1 MEVKHFVQDVS
12 IVNWYRPFLL
22 PLLLPFLLPLL
33 LPFILPNS
41 QFSIP
46 NYQLS
51 TINCQL
57 STIMIEYIR
66 GILDELTPTQATIE
80 AHGVG
85 YILNISLN
93 TYTALQGK
101 SEARLFVYES
111 IREDAWTLYGFAT
124 KQERELFLML
134 ISVSGVG
141 GNTAR
146 TMLSSFSAPELAGL
160 IMDGNERMLKT
171 VKGLGAKTAQ
181 RIIVEL
187 RDKVV
192 SLGIEAVS
200 PSGDNAA
207 PSLQNN
213 EIYNEACE
221 ALKMLGFPPAPVAK
235 TVKAILKDEPSA
247 PVEKVIK
254 LALKML

>member
-1 MEVKHFVQDVS
+1 
-12 IVNWYRPFLL
+12 
-22 PLLLPFLLPLL
+22 
-33 LPFILPNS
+33 
-41 QFSIP
+41 
-46 NYQLS
+46 
-51 TINCQL
+51 
-57 STIMIEYIR
+57 MITYIR
-66 GILDELTPTQATIE
+66 GILDELTPTQAILE

-85 YILNISLN
+85 YLLNISLN

-111 IREDAWTLYGFAT
+111 IREDAWTLFGFAT

-146 TMLSSFSAPELAGL
+146 TMLSSFTAPELAGL
-160 IMDGNERMLKT
+160 IMEGNERMLKT

-187 RDKVV
+187 RDKVI
-192 SLGIEAVS
+192 SLGIESVS
-200 PSGDNAA
+200 APGDGTPSIPN
-207 PSLQNN
+207 S

-235 TVKAILKDEPSA
+235 TVKAILKDEPTA

-254 LALKML
+254 MALKML

>member
-1 MEVKHFVQDVS
+1 
-12 IVNWYRPFLL
+12 
-22 PLLLPFLLPLL
+22 
-33 LPFILPNS
+33 
-41 QFSIP
+41 
-46 NYQLS
+46 
-51 TINCQL
+51 
-57 STIMIEYIR
+57 MIEYIR
-66 GILDELTPTQATIE
+66 GIIDELTPTQATIE

-85 YILNISLN
+85 YLLNISLN

-111 IREDAWTLYGFAT
+111 IREDAWTLFGFAT
-124 KQERELFLML
+124 KQERELFLLL

-160 IMDGNERMLKT
+160 ILDGNERMLKT

-187 RDKVV
+187 RDKVP
-192 SLGIEAVS
+192 SLGISTVSVSESGESNAV
-200 PSGDNAA
+200 
-207 PSLQNN
+207 QNT
-213 EIYNEACE
+213 EVYNEAFE

-235 TVKAILKDEPSA
+235 TVKAILKDEPTA

-254 LALKML
+254 QALKML

>member
-1 MEVKHFVQDVS
+1 
-12 IVNWYRPFLL
+12 
-22 PLLLPFLLPLL
+22 
-33 LPFILPNS
+33 
-41 QFSIP
+41 
-46 NYQLS
+46 
-51 TINCQL
+51 
-57 STIMIEYIR
+57 MITYIR
-66 GILDELTPTQATIE
+66 GIIDELTPTQATIE

-85 YILNISLN
+85 YLLNISLN

-111 IREDAWTLYGFAT
+111 IREDAWTLFGFAT

-146 TMLSSFSAPELAGL
+146 TMLSSFTAPELAGL
-160 IMDGNERMLKT
+160 IMDGNEKMLKT

-187 RDKVV
+187 RDKVT
-192 SLGIEAVS
+192 SLGIGVSLPSDSEA
-200 PSGDNAA
+200 NAPA
-207 PSLQNN
+207 IQNS
-213 EIYNEACE
+213 EVYNEAFE

>member
-1 MEVKHFVQDVS
+1 
-12 IVNWYRPFLL
+12 
-22 PLLLPFLLPLL
+22 
-33 LPFILPNS
+33 
-41 QFSIP
+41 
-46 NYQLS
+46 
-51 TINCQL
+51 
-57 STIMIEYIR
+57 MIEYVR
-66 GILDELTPTQATIE
+66 GILDELTPTQATVE
-80 AHGVG
+80 CHGVG
-85 YILNISLN
+85 YLLNISLN

-101 SEARLFVYES
+101 GEVRLFVHEA
-111 IREDAWTLYGFAT
+111 IREDAWVLFGFAT

-160 IMDGNERMLKT
+160 IMDGNEKMLKT

-187 RDKVV
+187 RDKVA
-192 SLGIEAVS
+192 SLGIQTSPVS
-200 PSGDNAA
+200 DSDTTNTATFN
-207 PSLQNN
+207 S
-213 EIYNEACE
+213 EVYNEAFE

>member
-1 MEVKHFVQDVS
+1 
-12 IVNWYRPFLL
+12 
-22 PLLLPFLLPLL
+22 
-33 LPFILPNS
+33 
-41 QFSIP
+41 
-46 NYQLS
+46 
-51 TINCQL
+51 
-57 STIMIEYIR
+57 MITYIR
-66 GILDELTPTQATIE
+66 GIIDELTPTQATIE

-85 YILNISLN
+85 YLLNISLN

-111 IREDAWTLYGFAT
+111 IREDAWTLFGFAT

-146 TMLSSFSAPELAGL
+146 TMLSSFTAPELAGL
-160 IMDGNERMLKT
+160 IMDGNEKMLKT

-187 RDKVV
+187 RDKVT
-192 SLGIEAVS
+192 SLGIGVSLPSDSEA
-200 PSGDNAA
+200 NAPA
-207 PSLQNN
+207 IQNS
-213 EIYNEACE
+213 EVYNEAFE

-235 TVKAILKDEPSA
+235 TVKAILKNEPSA

>member
-1 MEVKHFVQDVS
+1 MKV
-12 IVNWYRPFLL
+12 LL
-22 PLLLPFLLPLL
+22 
-33 LPFILPNS
+33 
-41 QFSIP
+41 
-46 NYQLS
+46 
-51 TINCQL
+51 ING
-57 STIMIEYIR
+57 SPR
-66 GILDELTPTQATIE
+66 RNG
-80 AHGVG
+80 
-85 YILNISLN
+85 N

-111 IREDAWTLYGFAT
+111 IREDAWTLFGFAT
-124 KQERELFLML
+124 RQERALFLLL

-146 TMLSSFSAPELAGL
+146 TILSGFTVPELAGL
-160 IMDGNERMLKT
+160 IMEGNERMLKT

-187 RDKVV
+187 RDKVAT
-192 SLGIEAVS
+192 LGIAAITS
-200 PSGDNAA
+200 PSDGGNA
-207 PSLQNN
+207 PSVQNS
-213 EIYNEACE
+213 EVYNEAFE

-235 TVKAILKDEPSA
+235 TVKAILKDEPTA

>member
-1 MEVKHFVQDVS
+1 
-12 IVNWYRPFLL
+12 
-22 PLLLPFLLPLL
+22 
-33 LPFILPNS
+33 
-41 QFSIP
+41 
-46 NYQLS
+46 
-51 TINCQL
+51 
-57 STIMIEYIR
+57 MIEYIR
-66 GILDELTPTQATIE
+66 GIIDELTPAQAIIE

-85 YILNISLN
+85 YMLNISLN

-111 IREDAWTLYGFAT
+111 IREDAWTLFGFAT

-146 TMLSSFSAPELAGL
+146 TMLSSFTTPELASL

-192 SLGIEAVS
+192 SLGLETTS
-200 PSGDNAA
+200 TPSDNTAQPA
-207 PSLQNN
+207 YNS
-213 EIYNEACE
+213 EVYNEACE

-235 TVKAILKDEPSA
+235 TVKAILKDEPTA
-247 PVEKVIK
+247 PVERVIK

>member
-1 MEVKHFVQDVS
+1 
-12 IVNWYRPFLL
+12 
-22 PLLLPFLLPLL
+22 
-33 LPFILPNS
+33 
-41 QFSIP
+41 
-46 NYQLS
+46 
-51 TINCQL
+51 
-57 STIMIEYIR
+57 MIEYIR
-66 GILDELTPTQATIE
+66 GILDELTPAQATIE

-85 YILNISLN
+85 YLLNISLN

-111 IREDAWTLYGFAT
+111 IREDAWTLFGFAT

-146 TMLSSFSAPELAGL
+146 TMLSSFTTAELAGL

-171 VKGLGAKTAQ
+171 IKGLGAKTAQ

-192 SLGIEAVS
+192 SLGIAAS
-200 PSGDNAA
+200 PTSGSNDTMPALN
-207 PSLQNN
+207 S
-213 EIYNEACE
+213 EVCNEACE

-235 TVKAILKDEPSA
+235 TVKAILKDEPEA

>member
-1 MEVKHFVQDVS
+1 
-12 IVNWYRPFLL
+12 
-22 PLLLPFLLPLL
+22 
-33 LPFILPNS
+33 
-41 QFSIP
+41 
-46 NYQLS
+46 
-51 TINCQL
+51 
-57 STIMIEYIR
+57 MIEYVR

-80 AHGVG
+80 CHGVG

-101 SEARLFVYES
+101 GEARLFVYEA
-111 IREDAWTLYGFAT
+111 IREDAWTLFGFAT
-124 KQERELFLML
+124 KQERELFLLL

-146 TMLSSFSAPELAGL
+146 TMLSSFSASELAGL
-160 IMDGNERMLKT
+160 IMEGNERMLKT

-187 RDKVV
+187 KDKVV
-192 SLGIEAVS
+192 SLGISATSVS
-200 PSGDNAA
+200 DSNDSASAMN
-207 PSLQNN
+207 S
-213 EIYNEACE
+213 EVYNEAFE

-254 LALKML
+254 MALKML

>member
-1 MEVKHFVQDVS
+1 
-12 IVNWYRPFLL
+12 
-22 PLLLPFLLPLL
+22 
-33 LPFILPNS
+33 
-41 QFSIP
+41 
-46 NYQLS
+46 
-51 TINCQL
+51 
-57 STIMIEYIR
+57 MIEYIR
-66 GILDELTPTQATIE
+66 GIIDELTPAQATIE

-85 YILNISLN
+85 YMLNISLN

-111 IREDAWTLYGFAT
+111 IREDAWTLFGFAT

-146 TMLSSFSAPELAGL
+146 TMLSSFTTPELASL

-192 SLGIEAVS
+192 SLGLETTS
-200 PSGDNAA
+200 TPSDNTAQPA
-207 PSLQNN
+207 YNS
-213 EIYNEACE
+213 EVYNEACE

-235 TVKAILKDEPSA
+235 TVKAILKDEPTV
-247 PVEKVIK
+247 PVERVIK

>member
-1 MEVKHFVQDVS
+1 
-12 IVNWYRPFLL
+12 
-22 PLLLPFLLPLL
+22 
-33 LPFILPNS
+33 
-41 QFSIP
+41 
-46 NYQLS
+46 
-51 TINCQL
+51 
-57 STIMIEYIR
+57 MITYIR
-66 GILDELTPTQATIE
+66 GIVDELSPTQATIE

-85 YILNISLN
+85 YLLNISLN

-111 IREDAWTLYGFAT
+111 IREDAWTLFGFAT

-146 TMLSSFSAPELAGL
+146 TMLSSFTAPELAGL
-160 IMDGNERMLKT
+160 IMDGNEKMLKT

-187 RDKVV
+187 HDKVT
-192 SLGIEAVS
+192 SLGIGASMPSDSEA
-200 PSGDNAA
+200 NAPA
-207 PSLQNN
+207 IQNS
-213 EIYNEACE
+213 EVYNEAFE

>member
-1 MEVKHFVQDVS
+1 M
-12 IVNWYRPFLL
+12 
-22 PLLLPFLLPLL
+22 
-33 LPFILPNS
+33 
-41 QFSIP
+41 
-46 NYQLS
+46 
-51 TINCQL
+51 IN
-57 STIMIEYIR
+57 YIR
-66 GILDELTPTQATIE
+66 GIVDELTPTQATLE

-85 YILNISLN
+85 YLLNISLN

-111 IREDAWTLYGFAT
+111 IREDAWTLFGFAT

-160 IMDGNERMLKT
+160 IMDCNEKMLKT

-187 RDKVV
+187 KDKVV
-192 SLGIEAVS
+192 SLGIATESVSDNGEASV
-200 PSGDNAA
+200 PSV
-207 PSLQNN
+207 QNS
-213 EIYNEACE
+213 EVYNEAFE

-235 TVKAILKDEPSA
+235 TVKAILKDNPTA

>member
-1 MEVKHFVQDVS
+1 
-12 IVNWYRPFLL
+12 
-22 PLLLPFLLPLL
+22 
-33 LPFILPNS
+33 
-41 QFSIP
+41 
-46 NYQLS
+46 
-51 TINCQL
+51 
-57 STIMIEYIR
+57 MIEYIR
-66 GILDELTPTQATIE
+66 GILDELTPAQATIE

-85 YILNISLN
+85 YLLNISLN

-111 IREDAWTLYGFAT
+111 IREDAWTLFGFAT

-146 TMLSSFSAPELAGL
+146 TMLSSFTTDELAGL

-171 VKGLGAKTAQ
+171 IKGLGAKTAQ

-192 SLGIEAVS
+192 SLGIAAS
-200 PSGDNAA
+200 PTSGSNDTTPALN
-207 PSLQNN
+207 S
-213 EIYNEACE
+213 EVYNEACE

-235 TVKAILKDEPSA
+235 TVKAILKDEPEA

>member
-1 MEVKHFVQDVS
+1 
-12 IVNWYRPFLL
+12 
-22 PLLLPFLLPLL
+22 
-33 LPFILPNS
+33 
-41 QFSIP
+41 
-46 NYQLS
+46 
-51 TINCQL
+51 
-57 STIMIEYIR
+57 MIEYIR
-66 GILDELTPTQATIE
+66 GIIDELTPTQATIE

-111 IREDAWTLYGFAT
+111 IREDAWVLFGFAT
-124 KQERELFLML
+124 KQERELFLLL

-146 TMLSSFSAPELAGL
+146 TMLSSFSAPELAGI

-181 RIIVEL
+181 RVIVEL
-187 RDKVV
+187 HDKVA
-192 SLGIEAVS
+192 SIGLQTVS
-200 PSGDNAA
+200 PSGESSTPAIPN
-207 PSLQNN
+207 S

-235 TVKAILKDEPSA
+235 TVKAILKDEPTA
-247 PVEKVIK
+247 PVERVIK

>member
-1 MEVKHFVQDVS
+1 
-12 IVNWYRPFLL
+12 
-22 PLLLPFLLPLL
+22 
-33 LPFILPNS
+33 
-41 QFSIP
+41 
-46 NYQLS
+46 
-51 TINCQL
+51 
-57 STIMIEYIR
+57 MIEYIR
-66 GILDELTPTQATIE
+66 GILDELTPAQATIE

-85 YILNISLN
+85 YLLNISLN

-111 IREDAWTLYGFAT
+111 IREDAWTLFGFAT

-146 TMLSSFSAPELAGL
+146 TMLSSFTTAELAGL

-171 VKGLGAKTAQ
+171 IKGLGAKTAQ

-192 SLGIEAVS
+192 SLGIA
-200 PSGDNAA
+200 AA
-207 PSLQNN
+207 PTSGSNDTAPALNS
-213 EIYNEACE
+213 EVYNEACE

-235 TVKAILKDEPSA
+235 TVKAILKDEPAA

>member
-1 MEVKHFVQDVS
+1 
-12 IVNWYRPFLL
+12 
-22 PLLLPFLLPLL
+22 
-33 LPFILPNS
+33 
-41 QFSIP
+41 
-46 NYQLS
+46 
-51 TINCQL
+51 
-57 STIMIEYIR
+57 MIEYVR

-80 AHGVG
+80 CHGVG

-93 TYTALQGK
+93 TSTALQGK
-101 SEARLFVYES
+101 GEARLFVYEA
-111 IREDAWTLYGFAT
+111 IREDAWTLFGFAT

-146 TMLSSFSAPELAGL
+146 TMLSSFSAAELAGL
-160 IMDGNERMLKT
+160 IMEGNERMLKT

-187 RDKVV
+187 KDKVV
-192 SLGIEAVS
+192 SLGIAATSVS
-200 PSGDNAA
+200 GNTDSPAA
-207 PSLQNN
+207 MNS
-213 EIYNEACE
+213 EVYNEACE

-235 TVKAILKDEPSA
+235 TVKAILKEEPSA

-254 LALKML
+254 MALKML

>member
-1 MEVKHFVQDVS
+1 
-12 IVNWYRPFLL
+12 
-22 PLLLPFLLPLL
+22 
-33 LPFILPNS
+33 
-41 QFSIP
+41 
-46 NYQLS
+46 
-51 TINCQL
+51 
-57 STIMIEYIR
+57 MIEYIR
-66 GILDELTPTQATIE
+66 GILDELTPAQATIE

-85 YILNISLN
+85 YLLNISLN

-111 IREDAWTLYGFAT
+111 IREDAWTLFGFAT

-146 TMLSSFSAPELAGL
+146 TMLSSFTTAELAGL

-171 VKGLGAKTAQ
+171 IKGLGAKTAQ

-192 SLGIEAVS
+192 SLGIAATPVSGEEA
-200 PSGDNAA
+200 PAT
-207 PSLQNN
+207 LNN

-235 TVKAILKDEPSA
+235 TVKAILKDEPAA

>member
-1 MEVKHFVQDVS
+1 
-12 IVNWYRPFLL
+12 
-22 PLLLPFLLPLL
+22 
-33 LPFILPNS
+33 
-41 QFSIP
+41 
-46 NYQLS
+46 
-51 TINCQL
+51 
-57 STIMIEYIR
+57 MITYIR
-66 GILDELTPTQATIE
+66 GIIDELTPTQATIE

-85 YILNISLN
+85 YLLNISLN

-111 IREDAWTLYGFAT
+111 IREDAWTLFGFAT

-146 TMLSSFSAPELAGL
+146 TMLSSFTAPELAGL
-160 IMDGNERMLKT
+160 IMDGNEKMLKT

-187 RDKVV
+187 RDKVT
-192 SLGIEAVS
+192 SLGIGISLPSDSEA
-200 PSGDNAA
+200 NAPA
-207 PSLQNN
+207 IQNS
-213 EIYNEACE
+213 EVYNEAFE

-235 TVKAILKDEPSA
+235 TVKAILKDNPTA